1 MGDSVACIGVG
12 AMGEALIGGILQAG
26 LVDRQRLFVSDAD
39 EARMHDVATKY
50 GVQAASNQEVAA
62 QASTIVI
69 AVKPAV
75 VPAVL
80 QQIGSAM
87 TADACVVSIAAGVP
101 LSTIESCLPAGA
113 AAIRAM
119 PNTPCLVRD
128 GAIAL
133 AAGRHATDA
142 HMATARTLFEAVGK
156 TVSVTEDLMDAV
168 TGLSG
173 SGPAYVYMFIEA
185 LADGGVHA
193 GLPRDVA
200 LQLAAQTVLGAARM
214 VLETGRHPG
223 ELKDMVTS
231 PAGTTIA
238 GVATLEDRGFRA
250 ACLRAVDAAARRSRQ
265 LGESTSREAGTNR

>member
-1 MGDSVACIGVG
+1 MDDTVACIGVG

-26 LVDRQRLFVSDAD
+26 LVDPQQVFVADAD
-39 EARMHDVATKY
+39 EARMHHVATTYGVRAGSNQDVAAR
-50 GVQAASNQEVAA
+50 AATV
-62 QASTIVI
+62 VV
-69 AVKPAV
+69 AVKPAF
-75 VPAVL
+75 VPGVL
-80 QQIGSAM
+80 QQVGGVLM
-87 TADACVVSIAAGVP
+87 PEACVISIAAGVP
-101 LSTIESCLPAGA
+101 LTTIEGSLPTGA

-142 HMATARTLFEAVGK
+142 HMSRARALFEAVGK

-185 LADGGVHA
+185 LADGGVRA

-238 GVATLEDRGFRA
+238 GVSVLEDRGFRA
-250 ACLRAVDAAARRSRQ
+250 ACLRAVEAAAHRSRE
-265 LGESTSREAGTNR
+265 LGEATS